1 MAAGVDIFLIDFLL
15 RPFAKIYQ
23 KMPFVTFVILCIL
36 YGIIAYVV
44 WRSAFKESDSAG
56 HY

>member
-1 MAAGVDIFLIDFLL
+1 MAAGVDIFIIDFLF

-23 KMPFVTFVILCIL
+23 KMPFLTFVILCII

-44 WRSAFKESDSAG
+44 WRSAFKESEGQS
-56 HY
+56 

>member
-1 MAAGVDIFLIDFLL
+1 MAAGVDIFLIDFLF